1 MGACSDGD
9 GPSGAEP
16 ESKPG
21 SFTISG
27 TISVPSATYVAEGQ
41 DATGFC
47 TVKDGYEDLRTG
59 ASVAVTDAAGDVV
72 GVGQLVDV
80 KRTPEECRYA
90 FDIPNVREGSG
101 TYGIEVGNRGIVR
114 YQRDELDDP
123 VEVPLG

>member
-1 MGACSDGD
+1 MSACSDGD

-41 DATGFC
+41 DASGFC

-59 ASVAVTDAAGDVV
+59 ASVVVTDSGGDVV

-80 KRTPEECRYA
+80 RRTPQECRYS
-90 FDIPNVREGSG
+90 FGIPDVAEGSG
-101 TYGIEVGNRGIVR
+101 TYGIEIGNRGIVR
-114 YQRDELDDP
+114 YERDKLDDTI
-123 VEVPLG
+123 EVPIE